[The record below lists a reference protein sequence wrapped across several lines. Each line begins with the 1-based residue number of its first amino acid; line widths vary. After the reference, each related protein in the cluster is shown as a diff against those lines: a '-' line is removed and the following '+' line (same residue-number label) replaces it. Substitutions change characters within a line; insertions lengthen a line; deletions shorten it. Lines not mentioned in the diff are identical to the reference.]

1 MSEIILNKEN
11 KIGEDIILVSK
22 RLFKLYGYT
31 KTTMED
37 IAKLTEKK
45 ESTLYYYYYKR
56 KDEIKLAFL
65 IT

>member
-37 IAKLTEKK
+37 IAKLTEKRRVPFIITK
-45 ESTLYYYYYKR
+45 EKM
-56 KDEIKLAFL
+56 K
-65 IT
+65 

>member
-37 IAKLTEKK
+37 IAKLTEKRRVPFIIIITK
-45 ESTLYYYYYKR
+45 EKM
-56 KDEIKLAFL
+56 K
-65 IT
+65 